1 MASKLL
7 LDDIMPRTFFT
18 LVLPKIRIKDILQD
32 FMSETL
38 GTSPN
43 MPDHG
48 GFSFIDTASQL
59 ANDLI
64 ESLVVDVAVELDL
77 QFGLDLN
84 PLFNEFSTGLPVP
97 FIQINHFDL
106 NGALGINDW
115 TTTIEFGGLEFSIAG
130 AKALLSIYS
139 TISPSPIRLSSASDF
154 AGLIS
159 PDSDQQIIFHL
170 GLDVVFPIFLVYEG
184 FGVGSRIEY
193 LCVVVLAF
201 CALFVPYA
209 LSNFL
214 L

>member
-1 MASKLL
+1 
-7 LDDIMPRTFFT
+7 
-18 LVLPKIRIKDILQD
+18 
-32 FMSETL
+32 MSETL
-38 GTSPN
+38 GTSDN

-48 GFSFIDTASQL
+48 GFSFTDTASEL

-84 PLFNEFSTGLPVP
+84 PLFSEYSIGLPVP

-115 TTTIEFGGLEFSIAG
+115 TTSIEFEGLEFSIAG

-154 AGLIS
+154 AGLVS
-159 PDSDQQIIFHL
+159 PATEDSDQIIFHL
-170 GLDVVFPIFLVYEG
+170 GLDVVFPVFLIYEG
-184 FGVGSRIEY
+184 IGVGSRIEY
-193 LCVVVLAF
+193 MCV
-201 CALFVPYA
+201 
-209 LSNFL
+209 
-214 L
+214 